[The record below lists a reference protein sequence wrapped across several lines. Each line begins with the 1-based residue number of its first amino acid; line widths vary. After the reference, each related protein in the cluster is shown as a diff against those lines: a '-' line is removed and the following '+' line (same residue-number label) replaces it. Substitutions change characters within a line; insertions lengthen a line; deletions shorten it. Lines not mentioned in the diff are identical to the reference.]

1 MTTMPF
7 ETKRGTA
14 VHHGGRVLVPVGRTW
29 SSRLPGLRSVL
40 VWNRPLGV
48 EVEASGERWFLPV
61 PDRTRRLQW
70 AFLALGAAVFL
81 ISRFLRG
88 R

>member
-1 MTTMPF
+1 MGF

-14 VHHGGRVLVPVGRTW
+14 VAHGGRVLVPVARTW
-29 SSRLPGLRSVL
+29 RARLPMFRADF

-48 EVEASGERWFLPV
+48 EVEGPGEKWFLPV
-61 PDRTRRLQW
+61 PDRTRRVQW
-70 AFLALGAAVFL
+70 ALLALGAAVFL
-81 ISRFLRG
+81 LSRFLRG